1 MGIAVRHHATGG
13 TFARAR
19 GNVSTTFCASA
30 VPNTIGLTRPFRTAR
45 SVAVIEIGLQRG
57 DVAMA
62 APPERRAAEPITQD
76 LVAALADAE
85 LSDMQPWLLDK
96 PVERASRQA
105 PLR

>member
-1 MGIAVRHHATGG
+1 
-13 TFARAR
+13 
-19 GNVSTTFCASA
+19 
-30 VPNTIGLTRPFRTAR
+30 
-45 SVAVIEIGLQRG
+45 
-57 DVAMA
+57 MA